1 MKCPVC
7 NSQMKPCSGKHGDF
21 FSCRDHGTL
30 SFQGPKVFCSGDIYK
45 KFSAGLQVKAQG
57 FISVENIDLEFETR
71 KQAASFGVD
80 ITELDRFI
88 EGDEDAANDEPDHWM
103 NVRPY

>member
-1 MKCPVC
+1 
-7 NSQMKPCSGKHGDF
+7 
-21 FSCRDHGTL
+21 
-30 SFQGPKVFCSGDIYK
+30 VFCSGDIYK

-103 NVRPY
+103 SVRPY